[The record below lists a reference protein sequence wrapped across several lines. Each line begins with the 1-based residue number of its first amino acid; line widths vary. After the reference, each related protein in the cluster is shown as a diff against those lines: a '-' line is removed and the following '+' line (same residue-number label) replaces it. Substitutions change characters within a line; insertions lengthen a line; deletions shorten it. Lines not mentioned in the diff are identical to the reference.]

1 MMKKMIMV
9 LESLVFFVYAYY
21 SNYMQ
26 RYAQL
31 TVRLEN
37 QKTPEL
43 LKQYLQ
49 MDQYQ
54 WYIHVM
60 LMVIFITTIVLI
72 LFYHFKISRQ
82 FKDIVYMTCLFM
94 IITTVFYTKLNIFQY
109 VNIDEINVLKQ
120 CIVFL
125 FIPVLIF
132 IGEYG
137 YRKVKRYQLRS

>member
-9 LESLVFFVYAYY
+9 LESIVFFVYAYY
-21 SNYMQ
+21 SYYMQ
-26 RYAQL
+26 WYAQL
-31 TVRLEN
+31 TMRLEN
-37 QKTPEL
+37 QETSDL

-49 MDQYQ
+49 MNQSQ

-60 LMVIFITTIVLI
+60 LMVVFITKIVLI

-82 FKDIVYMTCLFM
+82 FKDIVYLTCLFV
-94 IITTVFYTKLNIFQY
+94 ILSTVFYTKLNIFQY

-137 YRKVKRYQLRS
+137 YRKVKRYQLRN